1 MRNSARVML
10 PLVAALV
17 IVGVGSAQE
26 RGATLPML
34 FETADQCQACHNGLK
49 TPSGEDV
56 SFGTAWRTTMMAN
69 AARDPYWHAA
79 VRREVLDHP
88 AAQHVIEGECSICHM
103 PMARTEAHTIG
114 REGRV
119 FANLPAGTIASRA
132 GRLAADG
139 VSCAVCHQITPDK
152 LGTRESFIGG
162 FAVDT
167 AARWGQRKVFGRFDI
182 DPKLTGV
189 MHSATN
195 FTPTQGMHIESS
207 EVCATCHSLFTHA
220 LAPGSPTSE
229 MPEQVP
235 YQEWE
240 RSIYKETKSCQSC
253 HMPLVTEDVPIASV
267 LAQPRSG
274 VARHTFV
281 GGNFFMM
288 RVLSK
293 YGGELG
299 ATAAPGEFEAAAA
312 RTIEHLET
320 EAATLTIERAAASDN
335 ELGIDLL
342 VANPT
347 GHKLP
352 TAYPSRRIWIH
363 LQVRN
368 AAGSLVF
375 ESGAVRP
382 NGVIAG
388 NDNDET
394 ATAYEPHYAEITR
407 PDQVQ
412 IYEAVMADASGQ
424 PTTGLL
430 TAVRFIKDNRL
441 LPRGFD
447 NATAPAEVAVQ
458 GSAAT
463 DADFRAG
470 SDRVRYRLPLAAAD
484 GPYEIRAE
492 LRYQSIGF
500 RWAEN
505 LRRYN
510 AAETTRFVRYY
521 ESLSDVSTVPLAS
534 VERTVSAGTR

>member
-1 MRNSARVML
+1 MRITTRAFL
-10 PLVAALV
+10 PLLAALFL
-17 IVGVGSAQE
+17 VGVGFAQE
-26 RGATLPML
+26 RRASPPPML
-34 FETADQCQACHNGLK
+34 FETADQCQACHNGLT

-79 VRREVLDHP
+79 VRREVLEHP
-88 AAQHVIEGECSICHM
+88 AEQHVIEGECSKCHM
-103 PMARTEAHTIG
+103 PMARVEAAAAG
-114 REGRV
+114 GEGRV
-119 FANLPAGTIASRA
+119 FANLPAGTIGTRP

-152 LGTRESFIGG
+152 LGTRESFVGG

-167 AARWGQRKVFGRFDI
+167 AAPWGQRKMFGPFDI
-182 DPKLTGV
+182 DQRVTTV
-189 MHSATN
+189 MHSATS
-195 FTPTQGMHIESS
+195 FTPTQAMHIQSS

-220 LAPGSPTSE
+220 LAPGSPKGE

-267 LAQPRSG
+267 VAQPRSG

-288 RVLSK
+288 RILAR

-299 ATAAPGEFEAAAA
+299 AVAAPAEFEAAAA
-312 RTIEHLET
+312 RTIDHLQR
-320 EAATLTIERAAASDN
+320 EAATLVIERAAASDN
-335 ELGIDLL
+335 ELALDLL
-342 VANPT
+342 VTNPT

-352 TAYPSRRIWIH
+352 TAYPSRRMWVH

-368 AAGSLVF
+368 AAGRVVF
-375 ESGAVRP
+375 ESGAVRRD
-382 NGVIAG
+382 GAIAG
-388 NDNDET
+388 NANDET
-394 ATAYEPHYAEITR
+394 ATEYEPHYIEITR

-412 IYEAVMADASGQ
+412 IYEAVMGDAAGVT
-424 PTTGLL
+424 TTGLL
-430 TAVRFIKDNRL
+430 TAVRFIKDNRV

-458 GSAAT
+458 GSAA
-463 DADFRAG
+463 ADGDFAAG
-470 SDRVRYRLPLAAAD
+470 SDRVRYRLPLARTD
-484 GPYEIRAE
+484 GPFQVEAE

-505 LRRYN
+505 LRRFGS
-510 AAETTRFVRYY
+510 AETARFVRYY
-521 ESLSDVSTVPLAS
+521 ESLSDVSTVALAS
-534 VERTVSAGTR
+534 VVRTVP